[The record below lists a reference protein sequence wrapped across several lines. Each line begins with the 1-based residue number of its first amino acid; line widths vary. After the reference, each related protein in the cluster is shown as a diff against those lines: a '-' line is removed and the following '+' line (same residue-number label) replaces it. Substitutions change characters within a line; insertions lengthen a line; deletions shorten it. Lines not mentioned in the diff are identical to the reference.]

1 MADYQGK
8 RFRPKGDGSP
18 DGSSAGNSA
27 ASRFPRS
34 SSAPQTP
41 PQRSRYARS
50 GQFASPNN
58 GGVAASGGAHAA
70 GGSHAAGGVHAA
82 AGSHGAGGARP
93 AGGSRFSSGSNAASG
108 SHARGAHLGQ
118 GSAHPQ
124 QPATPRA
131 QQPTRPQQPAT
142 PRPQAQPTRSQ
153 QPAPSG
159 VAPAY
164 RRSSYTADT
173 ARSGHSANAA
183 HPSGSAR
190 ASRATAS
197 RTAAAR
203 TTAPRTAQATSRPG
217 YSASPASRAVATAPR
232 SARRASSPREPRRRD
247 GRAIASKVLIGVGVL
262 LLLVAAGIF
271 IWAQIGYQQAG
282 AAYDELS
289 QYVTLDDSQGDGVPV
304 VDWDALAQQSED
316 IVAWIYIPNTD
327 INFPV
332 VQGETNEQYLRA
344 LPDGTWNQS
353 GSIMLDC
360 DQAAPGMV
368 GQQTTVYGHHM
379 SDGSMFDPIEN
390 TLDQAN
396 FDAMPTVYYLTPE
409 TTYKL
414 TPLYTA
420 RVPETY
426 VEARQE
432 NFGDEEKLV
441 EYLRDLHG
449 YAQAEAADV
458 DTRMASADRVLAL
471 VTCSGMAP
479 ADHRAVMI
487 CTVADEYP
495 TA

>member
-1 MADYQGK
+1 M
-8 RFRPKGDGSP
+8 
-18 DGSSAGNSA
+18 
-27 ASRFPRS
+27 
-34 SSAPQTP
+34 
-41 PQRSRYARS
+41 
-50 GQFASPNN
+50 
-58 GGVAASGGAHAA
+58 
-70 GGSHAAGGVHAA
+70 
-82 AGSHGAGGARP
+82 
-93 AGGSRFSSGSNAASG
+93 
-108 SHARGAHLGQ
+108 
-118 GSAHPQ
+118 
-124 QPATPRA
+124 
-131 QQPTRPQQPAT
+131 
-142 PRPQAQPTRSQ
+142 
-153 QPAPSG
+153 
-159 VAPAY
+159 
-164 RRSSYTADT
+164 
-173 ARSGHSANAA
+173 
-183 HPSGSAR
+183 
-190 ASRATAS
+190 
-197 RTAAAR
+197 
-203 TTAPRTAQATSRPG
+203 
-217 YSASPASRAVATAPR
+217 
-232 SARRASSPREPRRRD
+232 
-247 GRAIASKVLIGVGVL
+247 GVL

-316 IVAWIYIPNTD
+316 IVAWIYVPNTD

-396 FDAMPTVYYLTPE
+396 FDAMTTVYYLTPE

-414 TPLYTA
+414 TPLYTS

-441 EYLRDLHG
+441 EYLRDLHE
-449 YAQAEAADV
+449 YAQAEASDV

>member
-18 DGSSAGNSA
+18 DGSSSGNSA
-27 ASRFPRS
+27 ASRFSRS

-70 GGSHAAGGVHAA
+70 GGSHAAGGAHAA
-82 AGSHGAGGARP
+82 NGTRFASSSH
-93 AGGSRFSSGSNAASG
+93 
-108 SHARGAHLGQ
+108 
-118 GSAHPQ
+118 
-124 QPATPRA
+124 TA
-131 QQPTRPQQPAT
+131 QQ
-142 PRPQAQPTRSQ
+142 S
-153 QPAPSG
+153 APSG

-173 ARSGHSANAA
+173 KRSGHSA
-183 HPSGSAR
+183 
-190 ASRATAS
+190 RATRATRTTVS
-197 RTAAAR
+197 RTS
-203 TTAPRTAQATSRPG
+203 QASPRPG
-217 YSASPASRAVATAPR
+217 YSAPAARTAATAGR
-232 SARRASSPREPRRRD
+232 SARRATSPREPRRRD

-262 LLLVAAGIF
+262 LLLVAGGIF

-316 IVAWIYIPNTD
+316 IVAWIYVPNTD

-396 FDAMPTVYYLTPE
+396 FDAMTTVYYLTPE

-414 TPLYTA
+414 TPLYTS

-441 EYLRDLHG
+441 EYLRDLHE
-449 YAQAEAADV
+449 YAQAEASDV

>member
-1 MADYQGK
+1 M
-8 RFRPKGDGSP
+8 
-18 DGSSAGNSA
+18 
-27 ASRFPRS
+27 
-34 SSAPQTP
+34 
-41 PQRSRYARS
+41 
-50 GQFASPNN
+50 
-58 GGVAASGGAHAA
+58 
-70 GGSHAAGGVHAA
+70 
-82 AGSHGAGGARP
+82 
-93 AGGSRFSSGSNAASG
+93 
-108 SHARGAHLGQ
+108 
-118 GSAHPQ
+118 
-124 QPATPRA
+124 
-131 QQPTRPQQPAT
+131 
-142 PRPQAQPTRSQ
+142 
-153 QPAPSG
+153 
-159 VAPAY
+159 
-164 RRSSYTADT
+164 
-173 ARSGHSANAA
+173 
-183 HPSGSAR
+183 
-190 ASRATAS
+190 
-197 RTAAAR
+197 
-203 TTAPRTAQATSRPG
+203 
-217 YSASPASRAVATAPR
+217 
-232 SARRASSPREPRRRD
+232 
-247 GRAIASKVLIGVGVL
+247 LIGVGVL

-441 EYLRDLHG
+441 EYLRDLHE
-449 YAQAEAADV
+449 YAQAEASDA

>member
-8 RFRPKGDGSP
+8 RFRPKDDGSP

-27 ASRFPRS
+27 ASRFSRS

-93 AGGSRFSSGSNAASG
+93 AGGSRFATGSNAASG
-108 SHARGAHLGQ
+108 SHARGARPGQ
-118 GSAHPQ
+118 GSA
-124 QPATPRA
+124 RA
-131 QQPTRPQQPAT
+131 QQPAT

-173 ARSGHSANAA
+173 ARSGHLANAA

-441 EYLRDLHG
+441 EYLRDLHE

-458 DTRMASADRVLAL
+458 DARMASADRVLAL

>member
-27 ASRFPRS
+27 ASRFSRS

-93 AGGSRFSSGSNAASG
+93 AGGSRFVTGSNAASG
-108 SHARGAHLGQ
+108 SHARGARPGQ
-118 GSAHPQ
+118 GSA
-124 QPATPRA
+124 RA
-131 QQPTRPQQPAT
+131 
-142 PRPQAQPTRSQ
+142 Q

-173 ARSGHSANAA
+173 VRSGHSANAA

-197 RTAAAR
+197 RTAASR
-203 TTAPRTAQATSRPG
+203 TAASRTAQATSRPG

-247 GRAIASKVLIGVGVL
+247 GRAIASKLLIGVGVL

-316 IVAWIYIPNTD
+316 IVAWIYVPNTD

-441 EYLRDLHG
+441 EYLRDLHE
-449 YAQAEAADV
+449 YAQAEASDV